1 MDVVDIALIAFV
13 ALMGLINLI
22 AGFHKFAL
30 SNVFTIAKIVL
41 IVFLSTPVV
50 GYIKQTGLL
59 AGVVGGLETSLSGLS
74 ESLVSFLG
82 DTALKIPSIVVNIIY
97 YAIAVVALFMVIS
110 IVFALLKLLAK
121 KISRAGSAMKVIDR
135 ILGLIYG
142 VAFSAVI
149 ALVVL
154 AVLNSLAPEIVA
166 KSLLNGINPLNSLLA
181 SVL

>member
-50 GYIKQTGLL
+50 GYIKQTGIFD
-59 AGVVGGLETSLSGLS
+59 GLETSLGGLS
-74 ESLVSFLG
+74 DSLVGVVG
-82 DTALKIPSIVVNIIY
+82 DFALKIPSLAVNIIC
-97 YAIAVVALFMVIS
+97 YAIAVVALVIVIS

-121 KISRAGSAMKVIDR
+121 KLSRAGSFMKVIDR
-135 ILGLIYG
+135 ILGLLYG

-154 AVLNSLAPEIVA
+154 AVLNAVSPAIVA
-166 KSLLNGINPLNSLLA
+166 KSLLNGINPLNPLLA
-181 SVL
+181 GVL